1 MPDASSDFL
10 TFAIQQFQKIQNES
24 NAAIHQAAQAVA
36 DALAD
41 NHLLYLF
48 GSAHSGLAA
57 KEAHGRAG
65 GLVPAIFIEDV
76 MDGDAERVEGM
87 ARIMLGRYG
96 LEAGDVL
103 IVISNSGINAIPI
116 EMVQIARE
124 KGVTS
129 VAITSIAHSSRVPLR
144 HSSGQRLYDAADIVI
159 DTHSPYGDTVLP
171 VPGSEFRAGSTS
183 SIASIAIVQ
192 AIVVQTIAL
201 LSERGM
207 VPPFFV
213 SANVPEGKD
222 HNHAMMAKY
231 QKRLARYQI
240 PLTWEE
246 EKK

>member
-10 TFAIQQFQKIQNES
+10 AFTINQLRDIQQES
-24 NAAIHQAAQAVA
+24 TGTIHQAAHVVA
-36 DALAD
+36 DALAEG
-41 NHLLYLF
+41 HLLYLF
-48 GSAHSGLAA
+48 GSGHSGLAA

-65 GLVPAIFIEDV
+65 GLVPAVFIEDV

-87 ARIMLGRYG
+87 ARLILGRYG

-103 IVISNSGINAIPI
+103 IVISNSGINAIPV
-116 EMVQIARE
+116 EMAQIARS

-129 VAITSIAHSSRVPLR
+129 VAITSVAHSSDVTAR
-144 HSSGQRLYDAADIVI
+144 HSSGQKLYEAADIVI
-159 DTHSPYGDTVLP
+159 DTHSPRGDTVLP
-171 VPGSEFRAGSTS
+171 VAGSPFRTGSTS

-192 AIVVQTIAL
+192 SIVVQTVAL
-201 LSERGM
+201 LTERGIT
-207 VPPFFV
+207 PPIFV

-222 HNHAMMAKY
+222 HNHAMMAQY